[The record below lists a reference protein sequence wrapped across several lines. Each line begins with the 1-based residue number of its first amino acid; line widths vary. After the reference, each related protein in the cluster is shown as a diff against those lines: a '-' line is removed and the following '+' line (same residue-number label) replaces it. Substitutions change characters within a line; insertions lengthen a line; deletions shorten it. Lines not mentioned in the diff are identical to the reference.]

1 MWLLGAVAL
10 PNIGPAGQ
18 QGENSNTSL
27 KCISQAHGFTLSI
40 ALGAL
45 LSVSSGHPHNSWAA
59 GLHQLWHSLFQL
71 SQHQGTAWAQDQ
83 PVWRALLAERKAFP
97 SIAFGKQHTLTGGD
111 AQEQPAESRPG
122 ATCIHVLRDPTA
134 RGQNFSTLCPS
145 RLLVGNQI

>member
-10 PNIGPAGQ
+10 PDIRPAGQ

-27 KCISQAHGFTLSI
+27 KCISPAHVFTLSI

-59 GLHQLWHSLFQL
+59 GLQQQWHSLLQL
-71 SQHQGTAWAQDQ
+71 SQHQRAAWAQDE

-97 SIAFGKQHTLTGGD
+97 TTAFGKQDTLTGT
-111 AQEQPAESRPG
+111 QEQPGESRPE
-122 ATCIHVLRDPTA
+122 AICIHVLQDPTA
-134 RGQNFSTLCPS
+134 RRQNFSTLCPS
-145 RLLVGNQI
+145 RSLVRYQT